1 MLVRPE
7 SGLTKTKSFSLQPK
21 LGHCT
26 HATWAEVGSAYW
38 AARHG
43 PVVRPVVSSLAA
55 LNHSLEIAR
64 EVSLNLS
71 LSIPNIDDGCLF
83 VITFGIII
91 ITNTDNQRRRN
102 SPVMTEYLLMTTK
115 NFAT

>member
-1 MLVRPE
+1 MLVRPG
-7 SGLTKTKSFSLQPK
+7 SSLTKTKSFSLQPE

-26 HATWAEVGSAYW
+26 HATWAEVGS
-38 AARHG
+38 ARHG

-83 VITFGIII
+83 VITSGIII